1 MKSVS
6 VTQLN
11 EYIAK
16 KLREDYRLRNLAVEG
31 EISGFSRSGRH
42 YYLNLKD
49 ANSIIKCAIW
59 DSNARNIDMSLVKN
73 GEKIIAIGDISPYPK
88 NGNYSFSIR
97 QVESIGQGEL
107 MAEFNRIKAKLE
119 KEGLF
124 DQKYKKPIPEF
135 PKCIGVVTSATGAA
149 ITDIREIVTAKNNYT
164 DLLIFPTLVQ
174 GVGAPASIIDSIET
188 ANRVAK
194 ERRIDFLIV
203 GRGGGP
209 SEELVAFNDEGVA
222 RAIFASELPIISA
235 VGHEIDFSIS
245 DFVADVRAATPTKA
259 AELAVPDTNELYM
272 EIEENLRR
280 LHESAS
286 YKIKAERQ
294 LLDSRIQLLQSNM
307 NNKTNQARAMVEKA
321 LISIRENDPRN
332 IFSKG
337 YSAVL
342 DDNEIIVSSVDDVKE
357 GETYKIK
364 MRDGSFKAE
373 VVSKER
379 N

>member
-135 PKCIGVVTSATGAA
+135 PKCIGIVTSATGAA

>member
-149 ITDIREIVTAKNNYT
+149 ITDIREIVTAKNDYT